1 MAKNIALISDA
12 GTPLI
17 SDPGYKL
24 VKLCREN
31 NIDVIPIPGPSALI
45 SALSVSGLET
55 DKFLFLGFLPK
66 KKNKRLKELESY
78 KNFNGSIVIYISVHK
93 IEEILN
99 EIYEIFGNRKVFIA
113 REMTKAFEE
122 YIYGNLLDVKEKIK
136 KKGEFVLIISKST

>member
-1 MAKNIALISDA
+1 
-12 GTPLI
+12 
-17 SDPGYKL
+17 
-24 VKLCREN
+24 
-31 NIDVIPIPGPSALI
+31 LI

-78 KNFNGSIVIYISVHK
+78 KNFNCSIVIYISVHK

-99 EIYEIFGNRKVFIA
+99 EIYETFGNRKVFIA